1 MKNPR
6 LQRNKILRC
15 IPADTESESIYE
27 IPEGCNFSQATIN
40 GFVELGE
47 ILQNIHDRLIGEGC
61 SIIDGKLIS
70 PGGEIL
76 YERK

>member
-1 MKNPR
+1 VKNPR

-15 IPADTESESIYE
+15 IPAEDELESIYE
-27 IPEGCNFSQATIN
+27 IQEGCNFSQETIN
-40 GFVELGE
+40 GFVDLGE
-47 ILQNIHDRLIGEGC
+47 ILQKIHDRLIGEGC

-70 PGGEIL
+70 PSGEIL